1 MRVKVDENLPIQLKR
16 LFTESGHNAATKR
29 RLRVALASS
38 TRTCQAKA
46 HGAA

>member
-1 MRVKVDENLPIQLKR
+1 MRVKLDENLPIQLKR
-16 LFTESGHNAATKR
+16 LFAESGQGAATER